1 VNVLLFGATGMIAQG
16 VLRECLLDDRVK
28 SVIAVVRAPLS
39 FTHPKLREL
48 IHRDFTDF
56 SPLSGECEAVDA
68 CFFCLGISSAGKGEE
83 EYRRITY
90 EYTLAAARALPTN
103 PSLTFIYVSGEGTDN
118 TQRGRS
124 MWARV
129 KGRTENE
136 LLAMPFHAYMFR
148 PGYIQP
154 PARRDL
160 EDPGVPMAVCRDVLA
175 LSTAAAAGAEV
186 CDDHREPGPRDAC
199 GGEPRRHRR
208 AHPAQPGD
216 QPCGGRGALSPVL
229 RPRHS
234 L

>member
-154 PARRDL
+154 LHGATSKTPAYRWLYVGMSWLYPLLRRL
-160 EDPGVPMAVCRDVLA
+160 VPKHVTTTENLGRAMLAVANRGGTGERILH
-175 LSTAAAAGAEV
+175 SPEINRAAAE
-186 CDDHREPGPRDAC
+186 
-199 GGEPRRHRR
+199 
-208 AHPAQPGD
+208 
-216 QPCGGRGALSPVL
+216 GR
-229 RPRHS
+229 
-234 L
+234 

>member
-154 PARRDL
+154 LHGATSKTPAYRWLYVGMSWLYPLLRRL
-160 EDPGVPMAVCRDVLA
+160 VPKYVTTTENLGRAMLAVANRGGTGERILH
-175 LSTAAAAGAEV
+175 SPEINRAAAE
-186 CDDHREPGPRDAC
+186 
-199 GGEPRRHRR
+199 
-208 AHPAQPGD
+208 
-216 QPCGGRGALSPVL
+216 GR
-229 RPRHS
+229 
-234 L
+234 